1 MNEQN
6 PTTPNAPTDATPA
19 WPEDG
24 DGGLAI
30 DDRLELLAGLINHL
44 PAQRA
49 TLLVLAVHIAHA
61 GHDFPRCCSDVYPKL
76 NRLTL
81 L

>member
-1 MNEQN
+1 MSN
-6 PTTPNAPTDATPA
+6 PTTPHAPADVTPE
-19 WPEDG
+19 WPEGEERDIIR
-24 DGGLAI
+24 DE
-30 DDRLELLAGLINHL
+30 RLELLAGLINHL

-49 TLLVLAVHIAHA
+49 VLLALAVHIAHA
-61 GHDFPRCCSDVYPKL
+61 GHDFPRCCADLYPEL